1 MPFVRK
7 VRRQPNNPL
16 IRSNRPTANER
27 RVLQTYLDAF
37 KNVRGSTINRET
49 FALIMEQV
57 AAGNPLSAA
66 SLIPWGNFA
75 QDLQPFV
82 DVTTAQVVTSA
93 NQSLARLPKRLQVD
107 YTFDLTDPRAI
118 AWAQTRAGASI
129 AGISEESRQAVARI
143 IADGL
148 RSKLDMEQ
156 MAARI
161 ETIVGLDQR
170 QAKSLD
176 RFYGETLEQLMDE
189 GASFNEATQEV
200 RERAKP
206 LYDRMIRYRGLRI
219 ARTEMVTAA
228 NQGRV
233 LSWFEIDSQGLMPPD
248 SQRIWITA
256 LDERTCSV
264 CAPKHRQT
272 VAWDSDFDFGSP
284 ALHPH
289 CRCSIELLPGKPSA
303 RIAAA

>member
-1 MPFVRK
+1 MPFVLK
-7 VRRQPNNPL
+7 NRREPNNPL
-16 IRSNRPTANER
+16 VPRATPTANER
-27 RVLQTYLDAF
+27 RVLQTYLNAF
-37 KNVRGSTINRET
+37 ENVRGSTINRET
-49 FALIMEQV
+49 FGLIMEQV

-66 SLIPWGNFA
+66 SLVPWGNFA

-82 DVTTAQVVTSA
+82 DVTTSQVVTSA
-93 NQSLARLPKRLQVD
+93 NQSLARLPSRLKVD
-107 YTFDLTDPRAI
+107 FTFDLTDPRAI
-118 AWAQTRAGASI
+118 AWAQVRAGASI
-129 AGISEESRQAVARI
+129 RGITEESRQAVARI

-156 MAARI
+156 MATRI
-161 ETIVGLDQR
+161 EAVVGLDQR

-233 LSWFEIDSQGLMPPD
+233 LSWFEIESQGLMPPD
-248 SQRIWITA
+248 SKRIWITA

-272 VAWDSDFDFGSP
+272 VAWDTDFDFGSP

-303 RIAAA
+303 RIVAA